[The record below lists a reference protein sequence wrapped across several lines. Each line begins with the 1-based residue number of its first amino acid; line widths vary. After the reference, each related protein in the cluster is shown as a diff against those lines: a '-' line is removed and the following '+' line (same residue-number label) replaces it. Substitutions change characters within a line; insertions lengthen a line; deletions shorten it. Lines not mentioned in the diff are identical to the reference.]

1 MRGRFRWVLR
11 LQGAMYVVTGV
22 WPLLHMASFEAVTGP
37 KTDDWLVHT
46 VGLLLA
52 TIGAVLVAGAVRR
65 EVDRLFVVLG
75 IGAALSLAAI
85 EVVYVAGGT
94 ISRIY
99 LLDAAIEGAIALAL
113 IVGALRSAGRG
124 PASA

>member
-1 MRGRFRWVLR
+1 MTMVRWVLGA
-11 LQGAMYVVTGV
+11 QGAMYVVTGL

-52 TIGAVLVAGAVRR
+52 VIGAVLLASLMRRHVDDLVIALAAGVALA
-65 EVDRLFVVLG
+65 
-75 IGAALSLAAI
+75 LAAI
-85 EVVYVAGGT
+85 EVFYVSNGT

-99 LLDAAIEGAIALAL
+99 LSDAAIEGAIAAFLLVTRA
-113 IVGALRSAGRG
+113 RPAGRAG
-124 PASA
+124 PA

>member
-1 MRGRFRWVLR
+1 MAQVIRWVLR
-11 LQGAMYVVTGV
+11 VQGAMYVVTGV

-52 TIGAVLVAGAVRR
+52 VIGAVLLVAAARPA
-65 EVDRLFVVLG
+65 VDRLIVALA
-75 IGAALSLAAI
+75 IGAALALAAI
-85 EVVYVAGGT
+85 EIVYVMNGT

-99 LLDAAIEGAIALAL
+99 LLDAAIELAFAVVL
-113 IVGALRSAGRG
+113 TAGLMRPG
-124 PASA
+124 LANRPS